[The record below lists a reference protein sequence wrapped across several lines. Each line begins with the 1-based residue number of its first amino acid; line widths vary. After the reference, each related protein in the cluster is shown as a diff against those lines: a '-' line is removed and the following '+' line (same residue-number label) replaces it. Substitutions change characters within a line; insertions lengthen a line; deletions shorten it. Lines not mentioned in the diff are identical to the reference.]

1 MSFDHCAGG
10 LHSGY
15 CLGNFSLSQKVLNVT
30 WYTTNFVD
38 WHFMELASL
47 LTLAINR
54 KLVITQKSNFEVMIK
69 NGELQTLLGF
79 FKARVTLRDMIW
91 RRSSSSSSRWCGGAS
106 ALSYHTDKMANEVRH
121 RKLMML
127 CLIIEIFGICIS
139 DFPQCLKITLH
150 VAFEFLNCGIFHQF
164 LSD

>member
-1 MSFDHCAGG
+1 MLFVLPMSFDHCAGG

-47 LTLAINR
+47 LTLAINK
-54 KLVITQKSNFEVMIK
+54 KLVIAQKSNFEVMIK

-150 VAFEFLNCGIFHQF
+150 VADK
-164 LSD
+164 S